1 MILDIVKIGNEIL
14 KKRSLDIDI
23 IDSSILK
30 LIKSM
35 KETLKKSKGVGL
47 AAPQVGV
54 NKRLIIVKPQ
64 KEMFVFINP
73 IFTYKSLES
82 DKETEGCLSVPG
94 EWIDIKRNKEVE
106 IEFIGEDSNRYKVR
120 AKDFF
125 ARIIQHECD
134 HLDGIL
140 IVDRKENNI
149 L

>member
-14 KKRSLDIDI
+14 KKKSLDIDI
-23 IDSSILK
+23 IDNSVLK

-94 EWIDIKRNKEVE
+94 EWIDIKRSKEVE

>member
-94 EWIDIKRNKEVE
+94 EWIDIKRSKEVE

>member
-14 KKRSLDIDI
+14 KKKSLDIDI
-23 IDSSILK
+23 IDSSVLK

-94 EWIDIKRNKEVE
+94 EWIDIKRSKEVE

>member
-73 IFTYKSLES
+73 IFIYKSLES

-94 EWIDIKRNKEVE
+94 EWIDIKRSKEVE

>member
-23 IDSSILK
+23 IDSSVLK

-94 EWIDIKRNKEVE
+94 EWIDIKRSKEVE